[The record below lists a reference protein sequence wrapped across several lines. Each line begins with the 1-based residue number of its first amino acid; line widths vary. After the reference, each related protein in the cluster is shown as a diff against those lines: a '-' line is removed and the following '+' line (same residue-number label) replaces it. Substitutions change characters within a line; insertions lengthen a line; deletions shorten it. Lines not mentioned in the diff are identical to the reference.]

1 MLLRPTFGHWWVHKE
16 VVFAGFL
23 SLVGSLLG
31 GPIAGLPIKAGLSEF
46 LPASTG
52 VLIAGGSHSS
62 VRRSLRTTLTAQARQ
77 KCTVHGRR
85 TVARRRKRSLSDKST
100 NVAISARRREVS
112 FTLPGLLVH
121 GCRARGKRC
130 QTEEAPFSWKRMSD
144 SGDGELKRRYPPGL
158 RLYWYDKSL
167 HRESRKKEAVPDHRP
182 SEAIS
187 KIVCPVGPGLSLYH
201 ASCLQGER
209 PQT

>member
-1 MLLRPTFGHWWVHKE
+1 MPDS
-16 VVFAGFL
+16 L
-23 SLVGSLLG
+23 SLVGSLFG

-100 NVAISARRREVS
+100 NVAISARRREIS

-130 QTEEAPFSWKRMSD
+130 QTEEAPLSWKRMSD
-144 SGDGELKRRYPPGL
+144 SGDDELKRRYLLDFDYTGTT
-158 RLYWYDKSL
+158 RASI
-167 HRESRKKEAVPDHRP
+167 ESRERRK
-182 SEAIS
+182 
-187 KIVCPVGPGLSLYH
+187 LSLIT
-201 ASCLQGER
+201 AQAKQSQR
-209 PQT
+209 